1 MLDYARSDSHFLIPL
16 YGIFQQLL
24 LGNINNVWLRED
36 TIQEEWSLYLKNI
49 ANKKK
54 GGQNAQNVEFLSHL
68 AHNTNEFSI
77 DKVLKT
83 NNRRVNVFV
92 KN

>member
-1 MLDYARSDSHFLIPL
+1 MLT
-16 YGIFQQLL
+16 
-24 LGNINNVWLRED
+24 GNISAVWLRED
-36 TIQEEWSLYLKNI
+36 LAQEEWALYLKTI

-54 GGQNAQNVEFLSHL
+54 GGQSAQSVDLLQVL